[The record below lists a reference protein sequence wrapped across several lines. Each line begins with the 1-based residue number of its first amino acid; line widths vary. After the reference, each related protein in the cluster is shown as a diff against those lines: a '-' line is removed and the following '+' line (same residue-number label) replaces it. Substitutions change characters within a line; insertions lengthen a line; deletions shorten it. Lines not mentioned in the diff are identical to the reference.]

1 MRQQGEAMPRTLKS
15 AFFGDPDS
23 RRRTELPE
31 QDERRQSD
39 PDDCRAQRRELPAI
53 EVAQRRQRLIRL
65 DTHDLPPNHELPLP
79 APAQPFAA
87 GVFELGQRN
96 GISRGLRAARSI
108 PGACDQITTWRRA
121 SRRRRSM
128 LTSVIAGLDPAIHRS
143 S

>member
-1 MRQQGEAMPRTLKS
+1 MRRTPSTTPDAATGRGNAEHPKN

-23 RRRTELPE
+23 PLRIELPE

-96 GISRGLRAARSI
+96 GISRGLRAARSV
-108 PGACDQITTWRRA
+108 
-121 SRRRRSM
+121 SRR
-128 LTSVIAGLDPAIHRS
+128 V
-143 S
+143 